1 MIPNSKESLECCIL
15 PNPSADSLILGSHFS
30 IAILSSFLKH
40 RNSSDSHPTFKNCRG
55 STLLSKNKMSG
66 RVSHFLSWLLLATL
80 HLEGTN
86 GFQTNQRPSIS
97 VISRSRLSVAT
108 NDSISTTAE
117 TISGNG
123 VDYKAYGNGYKTVFT
138 ELPYGSCEPSVG
150 SIPSD
155 LKGSYFRAGPA
166 MFSAGSIAPP
176 KTSII
181 QPRDGPPIP

>member
-1 MIPNSKESLECCIL
+1 MYSSQSLKSIFQPRQPLQHCDSFIL
-15 PNPSADSLILGSHFS
+15 SPAEEKLHSLSHFLELQTIRSLI
-30 IAILSSFLKH
+30 
-40 RNSSDSHPTFKNCRG
+40 R
-55 STLLSKNKMSG
+55 NKMSG
-66 RVSHFLSWLLLATL
+66 RVSQFLSWLLLATL
-80 HLEGTN
+80 HLQGTD
-86 GFQTNQRPSIS
+86 GFQTNPRSSIS

-108 NDSISTTAE
+108 NDSVSTTAE
-117 TISGNG
+117 TTSGNG
-123 VDYKAYGNGYKTVFT
+123 VDYKAYGNGYKTVFS